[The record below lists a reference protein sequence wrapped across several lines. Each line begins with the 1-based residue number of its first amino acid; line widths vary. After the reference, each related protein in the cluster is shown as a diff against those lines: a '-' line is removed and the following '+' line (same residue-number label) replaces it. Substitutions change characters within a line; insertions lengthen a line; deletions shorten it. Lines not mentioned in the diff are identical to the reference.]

1 MKQTV
6 IEKNISEILSNDYI
20 LEVHSG
26 TSALIISL
34 LLQKNKNKKKEVL
47 LPSICCP
54 AVLTAINFC
63 NLKPVFVDMEKKFFN
78 MDLNSI
84 EKLLNKNTLAII
96 GVHSYGIAFDTK
108 KIRSL
113 CDKNEIL
120 FIEDCCLS
128 IGGKDA
134 DTSNRHKWRYI
145 HIQFW

>member
-1 MKQTV
+1 
-6 IEKNISEILSNDYI
+6 
-20 LEVHSG
+20 
-26 TSALIISL
+26 
-34 LLQKNKNKKKEVL
+34 
-47 LPSICCP
+47 
-54 AVLTAINFC
+54 
-63 NLKPVFVDMEKKFFN
+63 MEKKFFN

-134 DTSNRHKWRYI
+134 DTVIVQGRYPYSVFRKI
-145 HIQFW
+145 GLKGGGMAFKDKSDLQMLQS